1 MTMEYQE
8 GYNIIIAE
16 ANEDRGMAKVAALL
30 VTKMRELYE
39 VWDVHLI
46 GNAKIDDDQSAGKN
60 MYIAYQCVMLKRKTK

>member
-1 MTMEYQE
+1 MDYQE

-30 VTKMRELYE
+30 VEKMRQLYSE
-39 VWDVHLI
+39 WDVQLI

-60 MYIAYQCVMLKRKTK
+60 MYIAYQCVILKRKSE